1 MGTVVSHADSK
12 RTNLLLDSTA
22 EGIYVIDLEGFC
34 TFCNR
39 SAAKMLGYEADEL
52 LAKPIHDSIHFK
64 RADGSEYLVEDC
76 PIYGCMR
83 DGEQACR
90 ADEVFWRK
98 DGSSFPVE
106 YWSHTIVEDDECVG
120 AVITFVDITERLRI
134 ADELRAARDAAELA
148 NQAKSHFLANM
159 SHELRTPMA
168 AILGFTEV
176 LKQEVTDPLTQDRL
190 DVIHRNGN
198 YLIKLLNDVLDLSR
212 IEAGKLTISRASTPL
227 AQLLD
232 DVNELMQVRTLEY
245 GSTLDFHYP
254 SDLPITICTDEAR
267 LRQVL
272 INLLANAL
280 KFSPDGQVDFT
291 VQLNGEGG
299 DARLTFLVKDNGIGI
314 SEEQQ
319 RRLFEPFQQADASIN
334 ERFGGTGLG
343 LSITRR
349 LVEALGGEIQVDSIM
364 GAGSTFTVS
373 IPVMPIGEIVP
384 FRYEKKSRQENSEEA
399 SAESKTQATS
409 LRINAKVL
417 VADDMRDVRF
427 VAEHFLKKAGCEV
440 QIAEDGRQAV
450 DKILGAKL
458 ADDPFDLVLMDLQMP
473 VLDGSGA
480 VQELREN
487 GCDVPVIAL
496 TADAMK
502 GTRDRLLDIGFT
514 EYLSKPLHA
523 KLMLETAAK
532 LVNRPVG

>member
-1 MGTVVSHADSK
+1 MGIFVSHAESK

-22 EGIYVIDLEGFC
+22 EGIYVIDLDGDC
-34 TFCNR
+34 TLCNR
-39 SAAKMLGYEADEL
+39 SAARMLGYDANEL
-52 LAKPIHDSIHFK
+52 LGRPIHDSIHFK
-64 RADGSEYLVEDC
+64 RADGSDYLVEDC
-76 PIYGCMR
+76 PIYRCML
-83 DGEQACR
+83 DGEQASR

-120 AVITFVDITERLRI
+120 AVITFVDITERLKI

-176 LKQEVTDPLTQDRL
+176 LKQEVTDPLTQNRL

-198 YLIKLLNDVLDLSR
+198 HLIKLLNDVLDLSR

-227 AQLLD
+227 GQLLD
-232 DVNELMQVRTLEY
+232 HVNELMQVRTLEY
-245 GSTLDFHYP
+245 NNTLEFHYP
-254 SDLPITICTDEAR
+254 GDLPVTISTDEAR

-280 KFSPDGQVDFT
+280 KFSPDGQVEFS
-291 VQLNGEGG
+291 VQLDGEG
-299 DARLTFLVKDNGIGI
+299 DETRLTFRVKDNGIGI

-319 RRLFEPFQQADASIN
+319 QRLFEPFQQADASIN
-334 ERFGGTGLG
+334 ARFGGTGLG

-349 LVEALGGEIQVDSIM
+349 LVEALGGEITVESAM
-364 GAGSTFTVS
+364 GTGSTFTVS

-384 FRYEKKSRQENSEEA
+384 HDCAKKLEQENSQDR
-399 SAESKTQATS
+399 SDQSKS
-409 LRINAKVL
+409 EIVSIHLDAKVL

-427 VAEHFLKKAGCEV
+427 VAEHFLKRAGCEV

-450 DKILGAKL
+450 DRIMDAKL
-458 ADDPFDLVLMDLQMP
+458 AGAPFDLVLMDLQMP

-480 VQELREN
+480 VQELREK

-514 EYLSKPLHA
+514 EYLSKPLDA
-523 KLMLETAAK
+523 KSLLTTAAK
-532 LVNRPVG
+532 LMNRPVG